1 MSIADLDLRSNCRF
15 VQFQLWRDCPNNC
28 DFCYN
33 KSLINPDKLKILP
46 QIIDKLQD
54 PLMDKFNEFGLIGG
68 ELFGHELDDPEV
80 KRLFYQITDNIVARI
95 ERGQVNKLYVTSA
108 LLFKDLSNLWEF
120 IEYLDQ
126 RRCLKHLLLC
136 TSYDT
141 LYRFKNERSEQL
153 WSDNMMSLIAGGVN
167 VHTETILT
175 NHFIK
180 QVLANKFS
188 IKDFEQQFGKLNFI
202 QPQCNTNC
210 ATKAEFV
217 QQLPDF
223 LPERL
228 LFLKFLHK
236 VHAEQLINLDEFLN
250 ENLHSDLLY
259 LEHNGYLYEFMG
271 RRRWPSLM
279 DAYYRDIGRNFYHLG
294 YADSD
299 IKMESDVQA
308 FKEMVS

>member
-1 MSIADLDLRSNCRF
+1 MSTADLDLRSNCRF

-33 KSLINPDKLKILP
+33 KHLSNPDKLKILP

-80 KRLFYQITDNIVARI
+80 KRLFYEIVDNIIDRI
-95 ERGQVNKLYVTSA
+95 KNKQVNKLYITSA
-108 LLFKDLSNLWEF
+108 LLFRNTDNLYEF
-120 IEYLDQ
+120 IEHLEQ
-126 RRCLKHLLLC
+126 NKCLKYLLLC

-141 LYRFKNERSEQL
+141 LYRFKNEQARQL
-153 WSDNMMSLIAGGVN
+153 WINNMLNLIANGIN

-180 QVLANKFS
+180 QVLTNRFD
-188 IKDFEQQFGKLNFI
+188 IKEFEQSFGKLNFI
-202 QPQCNTNC
+202 QPQCNSNC
-210 ATKAEFV
+210 ETKAEFI

-223 LPERL
+223 LPERS

-259 LEHNGYLYEFMG
+259 LEHHGYLYEFMG

-308 FKEMVS
+308 FKEMVA